1 MIDKTA
7 YNELSRIYS
16 VSLKKALGVPK
27 NCVVNKV
34 LLYTNT
40 WTFENLFY
48 YKIILVAK

>member
-7 YNELSRIYS
+7 YNELASIYS
-16 VSLKKALGVPK
+16 VSLKKALCIPK
-27 NCVVNKV
+27 NCMVNKV

-48 YKIILVAK
+48 YKIILVAR